1 MDVALLARTLGLF
14 HWVIGWSSLFGMI
27 AMLLLRSNR
36 RSSPSLRVH
45 KRTPPPLQ
53 HWANGHRLARKQEL
67 RVRSRTADT
76 ATVVSITSTQYLMG
90 GRLLVAS
97 TIGLLRWW
105 GQASRGASAGS
116 RLAASSYQIKHL
128 PNSRRVRRIVCL
140 LFVYS
145 RLRRALSAE
154 AMILTPK
161 FLPRKFCGELMGMG
175 NSSKR
180 CVVVARCS
188 LGCRIQTF
196 SRSTLTHSGV

>member
-1 MDVALLARTLGLF
+1 MDVTAQAWTRGCSGG
-14 HWVIGWSSLFGMI
+14 VIGWSSLFGMI

-45 KRTPPPLQ
+45 RRTPSPLQ
-53 HWANGHRLARKQEL
+53 HWAIGHRLARKQEL

-116 RLAASSYQIKHL
+116 RLAASSYQITARASNKFATRATDC
-128 PNSRRVRRIVCL
+128 SFVVCL
-140 LFVYS
+140 FAAAS
-145 RLRRALSAE
+145 RAERRGDDSHPQIRSLSA
-154 AMILTPK
+154 A
-161 FLPRKFCGELMGMG
+161 
-175 NSSKR
+175 
-180 CVVVARCS
+180 
-188 LGCRIQTF
+188 QTCLANF
-196 SRSTLTHSGV
+196 VES